1 MTSSNY
7 ILRMVLAL
15 DKWFWWHEYWFPP
28 GITWEDIKESGSISY
43 PKPRDLLYVV
53 PYALLLVGVQYLF
66 QRFIALPLGRQLGV
80 RDKVRLNA
88 PPNTVLETF
97 YATHSKKP
105 KEGQL
110 ICLSKQCDLP
120 TIKVERW
127 FRYRRNQ
134 DKPSL
139 TTKFCSVSWSSLCY
153 LISFCTGLVVLY
165 DKPWLWDPR
174 ECWVG
179 YPQQPLQR
187 SVYWYYM
194 MELSFAL
201 SLTFTMAFDV
211 KRKDFKE
218 QIVHHATTIILIS
231 YSYCANYLRI
241 GSLVMLLHVSS
252 TFLLELTKLLHYLNW
267 RSASDLLFL
276 TFSFVFLVT
285 RLIIFPCRV
294 LYTSLY
300 SSMEQYQPF
309 FGYYFMNALLMVLQ
323 LLHVFWASLIIHM
336 LYKFIN
342 GTLKDDARSDTEES
356 DESEEEQEQKKKETT
371 RFSNVTNNCSQSNG
385 YCSETSQSNVAQQL
399 TGRAHLTNGCADA
412 PEVLTAP
419 VHNKAAQWP

>member
-1 MTSSNY
+1 KLIWPERSTLPCSSGLSQELSCY
-7 ILRMVLAL
+7 
-15 DKWFWWHEYWFPP
+15 
-28 GITWEDIKESGSISY
+28 GSAAPFYLS
-43 PKPRDLLYVV
+43 LLGSDW
-53 PYALLLVGVQYLF
+53 L
-66 QRFIALPLGRQLGV
+66 FIALPLGRKLGV

-88 PPNTVLETF
+88 PPNPVLETF

-105 KEGQL
+105 KE
-110 ICLSKQCDLP
+110 QCDLP
-120 TIKVERW
+120 TTKVERW

-134 DKPSL
+134 DKPMTWREQTYSAP
-139 TTKFCSVSWSSLCY
+139 
-153 LISFCTGLVVLY
+153 VLFA
-165 DKPWLWDPR
+165 
-174 ECWVG
+174 
-179 YPQQPLQR
+179 PLQR

-267 RSASDLLFL
+267 RRASHLLFL
-276 TFSFVFLVT
+276 IFSSVFLVT
-285 RLIIFPCRV
+285 RLIIFPFCLLLYCRV
-294 LYTSLY
+294 LYTSFY
-300 SSMEQYQPF
+300 TSMELYQPY

-336 LYKFIN
+336 LYRFNN
-342 GTLKDDARSDTEES
+342 GTVYAWDGLSIAPRQALWLVCTGLKWEVAMARDGGCPLG
-356 DESEEEQEQKKKETT
+356 KEDGDPKVLPLALLA
-371 RFSNVTNNCSQSNG
+371 N
-385 YCSETSQSNVAQQL
+385 AIL
-399 TGRAHLTNGCADA
+399 LAD
-412 PEVLTAP
+412 LIMLLRR
-419 VHNKAAQWP
+419 

>member
-1 MTSSNY
+1 MLFSVPS
-7 ILRMVLAL
+7 RMVLSL
-15 DKWFWWHEYWFPP
+15 GKWFWWHEYWFPP
-28 GITWEDIKESGSISY
+28 GFTWEDMKESGSISY
-43 PKPRDLLYVV
+43 PKPRDLLNII
-53 PYALLLVGVQYLF
+53 PYALLLVGVRYLF
-66 QRFIALPLGRQLGV
+66 QRFIALPLGRKLGV

-88 PPNTVLETF
+88 PPSPVLETF

-105 KEGQL
+105 KEGHL
-110 ICLSKQCDLP
+110 ISLSKQCDLP
-120 TIKVERW
+120 TRKVERW

-139 TTKFCSVSWSSLCY
+139 TTKFCEASWSSLCY

-165 DKPWLWDPR
+165 DKPWFGDPR

-179 YPQQPLQR
+179 YPRQPLQH

-218 QIVHHATTIILIS
+218 QMVHHTTTIILIS
-231 YSYCANYLRI
+231 FSYCANYLRI

-267 RSASDLLFL
+267 RHARDLLFL
-276 TFSFVFLVT
+276 TFSFVFFVT
-285 RLIIFPCRV
+285 RLIVFPCRV
-294 LYTSLY
+294 LYTSFY

-323 LLHVFWASLIIHM
+323 LLHVFWAKLIIHM
-336 LYKFIN
+336 IYKFIN
-342 GTLKDDARSDTEES
+342 GTMKNDARSDTEES
-356 DESEEEQEQKKKETT
+356 DESEEEQEQNKKEKNGTMH
-371 RFSNVTNNCSQSNG
+371 FGNVTKNC
-385 YCSETSQSNVAQQL
+385 SQSNVAQQSPS
-399 TGRAHLTNGCADA
+399 H
-412 PEVLTAP
+412 
-419 VHNKAAQWP
+419 

>member
-1 MTSSNY
+1 SLSHFKLWLSLKLIWPERSTLPCSSGLSQELSCY
-7 ILRMVLAL
+7 
-15 DKWFWWHEYWFPP
+15 
-28 GITWEDIKESGSISY
+28 GSAAPFYLS
-43 PKPRDLLYVV
+43 LLGSDW
-53 PYALLLVGVQYLF
+53 L
-66 QRFIALPLGRQLGV
+66 FIALPLGRKLGV

-88 PPNTVLETF
+88 PPNPVLETF

-120 TIKVERW
+120 TTKVERW

-134 DKPSL
+134 DKPMTWREALGHFNLPAGSEL
-139 TTKFCSVSWSSLCY
+139 CSLC
-153 LISFCTGLVVLY
+153 T
-165 DKPWLWDPR
+165 KPWFWDPK

-252 TFLLELTKLLHYLNW
+252 TFLLEVGY
-267 RSASDLLFL
+267 S
-276 TFSFVFLVT
+276 LVSQAGCPKSVAT
-285 RLIIFPCRV
+285 GKTGDV
-294 LYTSLY
+294 
-300 SSMEQYQPF
+300 QP
-309 FGYYFMNALLMVLQ
+309 
-323 LLHVFWASLIIHM
+323 
-336 LYKFIN
+336 
-342 GTLKDDARSDTEES
+342 
-356 DESEEEQEQKKKETT
+356 
-371 RFSNVTNNCSQSNG
+371 
-385 YCSETSQSNVAQQL
+385 
-399 TGRAHLTNGCADA
+399 
-412 PEVLTAP
+412 
-419 VHNKAAQWP
+419 

>member
-1 MTSSNY
+1 MLFSVPS
-7 ILRMVLAL
+7 RMVLSL

-28 GITWEDIKESGSISY
+28 GFTWEDMKESGSISY
-43 PKPRDLLYVV
+43 PKPRDLLHIV
-53 PYALLLVGVQYLF
+53 PYALLLVGVRYFF
-66 QRFIALPLGRQLGV
+66 QRFIARPLGRKLGV

-88 PPNTVLETF
+88 PPNPVLETF

-110 ICLSKQCDLP
+110 ISLSKQCDLP
-120 TIKVERW
+120 TGKVERW

-165 DKPWLWDPR
+165 DKPWFWDPR

-187 SVYWYYM
+187 SMYWYYM

-218 QIVHHATTIILIS
+218 QMVHHATTIILIS

-252 TFLLELTKLLHYLNW
+252 TVLLEVANQVASLLELETRKPPSLLNFLVHFPCYSAHRFPMQEPIVEEVAGGVPLLSTSVLAVGAELEISSLVASGVDFVTGSLPENLGENWNLGLTPADPGRDDHLPTDPSLGAKLILMPPPP
-267 RSASDLLFL
+267 
-276 TFSFVFLVT
+276 FSFCT
-285 RLIIFPCRV
+285 
-294 LYTSLY
+294 
-300 SSMEQYQPF
+300 
-309 FGYYFMNALLMVLQ
+309 
-323 LLHVFWASLIIHM
+323 
-336 LYKFIN
+336 
-342 GTLKDDARSDTEES
+342 
-356 DESEEEQEQKKKETT
+356 
-371 RFSNVTNNCSQSNG
+371 
-385 YCSETSQSNVAQQL
+385 
-399 TGRAHLTNGCADA
+399 
-412 PEVLTAP
+412 
-419 VHNKAAQWP
+419 